1 LRGIR
6 GKVIVVLVGV
16 VLAALGLAA
25 ANASAEVLVSQPPG
39 PSGAAVPSDER
50 PEGSEALDDFD
61 VPMRGHWQLEAIRV
75 FGTATLEHPR
85 TFNVRIY
92 RGLGGQLDRYPEHPP
107 NAIEEPVFSERVT
120 VVGGPNYLIPLEG
133 APILDHGSDWIAG
146 EWVISVRAQSA
157 GKEDDWNWLT
167 GPYVTGN
174 EPAFHFS
181 REREPAGAETDL
193 AFELLGTAPQT
204 VKAHVTGK
212 GTLVSNPPGIS
223 CPGICEAQFPR
234 GTLVTFTA
242 NPKDSSQEFSE
253 WGQFFPPCGKP
264 EGAACTFTLD
274 EDVNVGAKFK
284 PLNEIDVLRVVR
296 NRRAGTG
303 ELLVWVPGEGTLT
316 MFSHNMRSYF
326 PGTVPGGVV
335 RIPLTPSGSV
345 AKTLRNKGH
354 ATVWTEVSYL
364 PPEAGSPTVDLM
376 QVTLTRKRSHRSVHR
391 PARRVH

>member
-1 LRGIR
+1 
-6 GKVIVVLVGV
+6 VVVVLVGV
-16 VLAALGLAA
+16 VLAAAALGPVA

-39 PSGAAVPSDER
+39 PSGVAVPSEEMV
-50 PEGSEALDDFD
+50 PWGGNYDDFI
-61 VPMRGHWQLEAIRV
+61 VPGNGHWNLEAIRV
-75 FGTATLEHPR
+75 FGTATTEHPR

-92 RGLGGQLDRYPEHPP
+92 SGGGVDDEPLVIEPLLDFREQ
-107 NAIEEPVFSERVT
+107 VT
-120 VVGGPNYLIPLEG
+120 VTGGPNYLIPIEG
-133 APILDHGSDWIAG
+133 APRFDASEIIGRPAYYW
-146 EWVISVRAQSA
+146 ISVQAVNA
-157 GKEDDWNWLT
+157 GGEDDWSWLT
-167 GPYVTGN
+167 GPDTPGTAPSY
-174 EPAFHFS
+174 PSAS
-181 REREPAGAETDL
+181 KPSGAEPGL
-193 AFELLGTAPQT
+193 AFELFGTALQT
-204 VKAHVTGK
+204 VKAHVTGP

-223 CPGICEAQFPR
+223 CPGTCEAKFPR
-234 GTLVTFTA
+234 GTVLTFTA
-242 NPKDSSQEFSE
+242 TPKNSSDVFDE
-253 WGQFFPPCGKP
+253 WDQFFPPCGKP
-264 EGAACTFTLD
+264 EGPTCTFTLD
-274 EDVNVGAKFK
+274 EDVNIGAKFK

-364 PPEAGSPTVDLM
+364 PPEANSPTVDLM
-376 QVTLTRKRSHRSVHR
+376 QVTLTRKRSRRPVHK